1 MPRYDCQEPTQATR
15 LVDPDPMRRTM
26 PRSSPCPLRRH
37 LLTLAFGLL
46 ATGFVGLGVG
56 CHATPRRHP
65 AELVLLGANVHT
77 FSPHASGEAIAIFR
91 GQIEAVGTN
100 DEIRSWIG
108 PDTQVVD
115 LLGAT
120 VLPGFTDSHMHLSGV
135 GAELM
140 TLNLKGTDSLQE
152 LLARV
157 SERVQATEPGEW
169 IVGRGWIESEWDPPV
184 FPTRQDLDLVADDR
198 PIWLRR
204 VDGHAAVANSFA
216 LQVGGIDRDTVAP
229 PGGEIVKDARGE
241 PTGMIV
247 DRAMIF
253 IDRKAPRDD
262 DATLRRQL
270 IEGARQY
277 VARGWTSVQIAGV
290 DGEELRLIEELV
302 ESGEIPLRVYAAV
315 YGPGDDADRLLTE
328 GPRGLDPKSRFTV
341 RTIKVSYDGALG
353 SGGAALLEPYA
364 DPDIDGRGL
373 LNDHFDPDMRRMLE
387 RALRRGIQV
396 EVHAIGDRA
405 NRHVLDLYEAAL
417 AAVPPAERAVADPR
431 FRIEHAQI
439 LHADDIPRFAGLG
452 VIPSM
457 QASHATTDL
466 HFALDRL
473 GPERLA
479 GAYAWRSL
487 RETGAIIAGGSDA
500 PVETGDPRFELY
512 AATTRRDL
520 KGRQGNHWHPEQVL
534 TREEAI
540 RSLTEWPAY
549 AAFQE
554 SWRGAIAPGMAADL
568 TVLDRDPLRVPLD
581 DLPRLSVVMTIVGG
595 DVVYDPNRRINST
608 VARLHSDR
616 EGN

>member
-1 MPRYDCQEPTQATR
+1 MHG
-15 LVDPDPMRRTM
+15 
-26 PRSSPCPLRRH
+26 SSSGPLRGP
-37 LLTLAFGLL
+37 LPTLVLGLL
-46 ATGFVGLGVG
+46 AASFLGLSFG
-56 CHATPRRHP
+56 CGTPSQRHP

-77 FSPHASGEAIAIFR
+77 FSPHASGEAIAILR

-100 DEIRSWIG
+100 DEVRAWIG
-108 PDTQVVD
+108 PDTRVVD

-140 TLNLKGTDSLQE
+140 TLDLKGTDSLQE
-152 LLARV
+152 FLARV
-157 SERVQATEPGEW
+157 SERVRTTEPGEW

-184 FPTRQDLDLVADDR
+184 FPTRQDLDLIANDR

-204 VDGHAAVANSFA
+204 VDGHAAIANSFA
-216 LQVGGIDRDTVAP
+216 LRVGGIDRDTVAP

-241 PTGMIV
+241 PTGMIL
-247 DRAMIF
+247 DRAMVF
-253 IDRKAPRDD
+253 IDRKAPRTDE
-262 DATLRRQL
+262 ATLRRQL

-277 VARGWTSVQIAGV
+277 VARGWTGVQIAGV
-290 DGEELRLIEELV
+290 HGDELQLIEELV
-302 ESGEIPLRVYAAV
+302 ASGEIPLRVYVAV
-315 YGPGDDADRLLTE
+315 YGPGEDADRLLSD

-341 RTIKVSYDGALG
+341 RGIKVVYDGALG

-364 DPDIDGRGL
+364 DPDLEGRGL
-373 LNDHFDPDMRRMLE
+373 LNDHLDPDMKAMLE
-387 RALRRGIQV
+387 RALRRGVQV
-396 EVHAIGDRA
+396 QVHAIGDRA
-405 NRHVLDLYEAAL
+405 NRHVLDLYEAAY
-417 AAVPPAERAVADPR
+417 AAVPPDERAVADPR

-439 LHADDIPRFAGLG
+439 LHSDDIPRFAELG

-473 GPERLA
+473 GTERLA

-487 RETGAIIAGGSDA
+487 RDTGAVIAGGSDA
-500 PVETGDPRFELY
+500 PVEVGDPRLELY

-520 KGRQGNHWHPEQVL
+520 KGRQGEHWHPEQAL

-554 SWRGAIAPGMAADL
+554 SWRGTIAPGMAADL

-595 DVVYDPNRRINST
+595 DVVYDPNGRIISS
-608 VARLHSDR
+608 VARHPSDR